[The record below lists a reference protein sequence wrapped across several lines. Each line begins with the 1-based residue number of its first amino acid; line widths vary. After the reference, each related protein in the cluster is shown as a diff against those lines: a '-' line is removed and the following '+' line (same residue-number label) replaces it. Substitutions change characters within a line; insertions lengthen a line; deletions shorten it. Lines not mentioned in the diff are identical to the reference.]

1 VPSLPTALPSVVLLS
16 ASVGV
21 ASALVASGFISL
33 PEPTRRRVIPHL
45 VSFATGALLGAAL
58 FGLIPA
64 AVESAGLGATRSIGA
79 SVIAA
84 VLVFFL
90 LEKWMLWRHC
100 HEPSDEPHVH
110 GVRDPHHATGP
121 LLLMGE
127 ALHNVLDGVVI
138 AAAYQT
144 RPELGVATAL
154 AVFSHEL
161 PQEIGNIAILLAG
174 GMPRVRALLLN
185 LLSSLAAIV
194 GAALATIAMDGVAR
208 LLPYA
213 LALAGGSLLYVAMA
227 DLIPGLHRQADP
239 RRGLLQFPLILA
251 GLALIL
257 LTQHAG

>member
-1 VPSLPTALPSVVLLS
+1 MPSLPAALPSVVLLS

-21 ASALVASGFISL
+21 ASALVASVFISL

-100 HEPSDEPHVH
+100 HEPSEPH
-110 GVRDPHHATGP
+110 HHDGSHAHRVAGP

-174 GMPRVRALLLN
+174 GMPRVRALMLN
-185 LLSSLAAIV
+185 LLSSLAAIL
-194 GAALATIAMDGVAR
+194 GAAFATIAMDGVAR

-239 RRGLLQFPLILA
+239 RRGVVQFALILA